1 MKIIKNCMIDGKEV
15 KLQSERLVLELN
27 TAGRGFV
34 TVLTDKPCTG
44 KNVIF
49 EMGEYDDY
57 YRWFDGFVER
67 ETDAE
72 NGYRRLFIR
81 EKTAVFERTLN
92 CSHRH
97 ITLEELCK
105 WLEQKSGLNFTYPD
119 KDYCKKPI
127 PNFTH
132 HGNGYQ
138 LLHSIGRL
146 FQIPHFI
153 WQQLLDGSVY
163 VGSWHDSPYS
173 APESAVEIDNKDTMH
188 RTSNSISIP
197 IRAAIRPGMLVNDK
211 RISKIELDG
220 DNYNLEWQ
228 ELKEDGKPVQ
238 TPAEKRIIEKQFP
251 ELAGGYH
258 LSRFAKIV
266 AVADPSQ
273 GGEVSDPFRPK
284 YAVDVQILDEDG
296 NEDKSI
302 PVYTAVQLP
311 VSSMSSQ
318 GGDFAF
324 PEIGTQVE
332 LGFVAGRSDKPVIRS
347 FYAQGKTIPQVAPG
361 EMLRQQRPEVFERTD
376 GSGNMHKETDQQIS
390 EKSFS
395 RMVETETET
404 KNIGQKE
411 TNIDS
416 NETKNIGGNYRT
428 YVLGDIEEVTAS
440 NKSVGIG
447 GSLEQK
453 IAGTA
458 LLLSQVKHTIIAP
471 KSYMGSD
478 GQNIFRILENL
489 IQIVAELS
497 AECSSHTHGGSPPPD
512 QSGAFS
518 NYSNR
523 ATTEKSKLTP
533 IIV

>member
-1 MKIIKNCMIDGKEV
+1 MKIIKTCLIDGQEV
-15 KLQSERLVLELN
+15 ELQSERIVLELSA
-27 TAGRGFV
+27 AGRGFV

-44 KNVIF
+44 KNIVL

-67 ETDAE
+67 ESDAE
-72 NGYRRLFIR
+72 NGYKRLFVR

-97 ITLEELCK
+97 ITLAELCQ
-105 WLEQKSGLNFTYPD
+105 WLEQKSGLTFTHPN
-119 KDYCKKPI
+119 KEYCNTPI
-127 PNFTH
+127 PLFTH

-146 FQIPHFI
+146 FQIPHYV

-163 VGSWHDSPYS
+163 VGSWHDSQNS
-173 APESAVEIDNKDTMH
+173 APESAVEIDNKETMS

-197 IRAAIRPGMLVNDK
+197 VRADIRPGRLVNDK
-211 RISKIELDG
+211 RISKIELEG
-220 DNYNLEWQ
+220 DSYHLEWQ
-228 ELKEDGKPVQ
+228 DLKEDGKPVQ
-238 TPAEKRIIEKQFP
+238 TPAEKRGIEKQFP

-266 AVADPSQ
+266 AVADPSNA
-273 GGEVSDPFRPK
+273 GDVSDPFRPK
-284 YAVDVQILDEDG
+284 YAVDVQILDENG

-302 PVYTAVQLP
+302 PVYPAVPLP
-311 VSSMSSQ
+311 VSSTSSQ

-324 PEIGTQVE
+324 PEIGTTVE
-332 LGFVAGRSDKPVIRS
+332 IGFVAGRSDKPVIRS

-376 GSGNMHKETDQQIS
+376 GSGNMHKETDQTSS
-390 EKSFS
+390 EKSFN
-395 RMVETETET
+395 RVIETETEV

-411 TNIDS
+411 SNIEA

-428 YVLGDIEEVTAS
+428 YVLGNIEEVTAA
-440 NKSVGIG
+440 NKSVGVG
-447 GSLEQK
+447 GTLELK
-453 IAGTA
+453 IAGVA
-458 LLLSQVKHTIIAP
+458 LLLSQTKNAFIAP